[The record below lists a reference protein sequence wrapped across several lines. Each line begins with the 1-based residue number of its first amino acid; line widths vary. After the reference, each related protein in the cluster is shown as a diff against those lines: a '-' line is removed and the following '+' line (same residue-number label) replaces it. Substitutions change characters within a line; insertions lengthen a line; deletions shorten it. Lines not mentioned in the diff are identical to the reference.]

1 VSTDAS
7 IRRQIQEAESAR
19 ATIHE
24 EADEYQRK
32 AYEQADT
39 VVKEAAKRAEE
50 LTQEADSVLRSA
62 LAREEEVLGNA
73 RSLSE
78 TIITSTVKR
87 ARDLAADANELVGSL
102 GSDLE
107 RQLDDIRRQQSYVND
122 FLQRMRTSS
131 TDIVM
136 AINSIE
142 LPKVPADFKPITQAG
157 ESAEE
162 LPEEVT
168 VTINAKKGRA

>member
-1 VSTDAS
+1 M
-7 IRRQIQEAESAR
+7 
-19 ATIHE
+19 
-24 EADEYQRK
+24 
-32 AYEQADT
+32 
-39 VVKEAAKRAEE
+39 
-50 LTQEADSVLRSA
+50 
-62 LAREEEVLGNA
+62 GNA
-73 RSLSE
+73 RSLSA

-87 ARDLAADANELVGSL
+87 ARDLAADADELVGSL

-157 ESAEE
+157 ESAEK

-168 VTINAKKGRA
+168 VTIDAKKGRS